1 LRALREEALLD
12 DLPDGVVA
20 NSGLDI
26 DAAAEFLGYPSGEA
40 LINDLK
46 KVKLNPPQKEIDNR
60 VKAATDSLVQLIN
73 DPEALRLEVENAL
86 HNDER
91 AQWLALEM
99 EILSKE
105 AERTEDLIDNEER
118 KEETARDRKEESD
131 QRAQAQGNRIKMS
144 LFAL

>member
-1 LRALREEALLD
+1 M
-12 DLPDGVVA
+12 
-20 NSGLDI
+20 I
-26 DAAAEFLGYPSGEA
+26 
-40 LINDLK
+40 LK

-60 VKAATDSLVQLIN
+60 AKAATDSLVQLIN

>member
-1 LRALREEALLD
+1 MRALREEALLD